1 MISISA
7 IGTFIVIFGSTL
19 LDVLPI
25 LVLIVF
31 FQLAVLRKPIPQ
43 LKRVLLGAVYVV
55 VGLALFLMGLEKA
68 LFPIGESMAQQ
79 LTDPKFLGIEG
90 KALNNWK
97 SYFWVYLFAG
107 CIGFATAIAEPA
119 LIAVAMKA
127 SEVSGGQISRLGL
140 RIAVAAGVSLALILG
155 AYRII
160 AGIEPYVFIL
170 GGYVIVILQTIMA
183 PKDLIALAYDSGGVA
198 TSTVTVPIVVALGL
212 GLSQAIPG
220 RNPALDGFGL
230 IAMACMFPIITV
242 MAYIQIKSILFKLQK
257 NKK

>member
-1 MISISA
+1 MDIL
-7 IGTFIVIFGSTL
+7 GSTF

-25 LVLIVF
+25 LVLILF
-31 FQLAVLRKPIPQ
+31 FQLAVLRKPIPK
-43 LKRVLLGAVYVV
+43 LKRVILGGIYVV

-68 LFPIGESMAQQ
+68 LFPLGESMAQQ
-79 LTDPKFLGIEG
+79 LTDPDFLGIEG
-90 KALNNWK
+90 EQLTDWK
-97 SYFWVYLFAG
+97 SYYWVYIFAG
-107 CIGFATAIAEPA
+107 CIGFATAVAEPA

-127 SEVSGGQISRLGL
+127 SEVSGGQITRTGL
-140 RIAVAAGVSLALILG
+140 RIAVALGVALALVLG

-170 GGYVIVILQTIMA
+170 AGYVVVIIQTIAA

-242 MAYIQIKSILFKLQK
+242 MAYIQIKSILVKLSK
-257 NKK
+257 R